1 METVFLPGT
10 EVSAPTCL
18 TSVAKAPTWNGKR
31 LQQLTKD
38 ELDDMLAF
46 CMREG
51 KKIGYDDYRFGRPL
65 RLNPFHRRYLH
76 GMPHLY
82 FRSFYEMGRKAAREA
97 RATIA
102 DQMPLLAAA

>member
-10 EVSAPTCL
+10 EMSGPTCL
-18 TSVAKAPTWNGKR
+18 TSVAKAPSWNGKR
-31 LQQLTKD
+31 LQQLSKD

-51 KKIGYDDYRFGRPL
+51 KNLGYDDYRFGRPL
-65 RLNPFHRRYLH
+65 RINPFHRRFLH

-82 FRSFYEMGRKAAREA
+82 FKSFYEIGRKKAKVAYDRVAEQ
-97 RATIA
+97 I
-102 DQMPLLAAA
+102 PLLAA